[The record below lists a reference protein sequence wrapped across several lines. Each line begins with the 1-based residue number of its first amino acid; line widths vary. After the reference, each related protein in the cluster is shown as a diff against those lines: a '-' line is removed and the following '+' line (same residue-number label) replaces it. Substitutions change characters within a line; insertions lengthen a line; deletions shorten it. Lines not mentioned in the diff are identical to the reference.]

1 MKKVL
6 LTLAA
11 ALSFGFFANAET
23 VTLNIADL
31 SVDDIEGESVEEV
44 AATDTSSGSAQHW
57 NVTALTWGGY
67 SFTFDRGSYEY
78 TSTDSETGEETTST
92 RQGTQS
98 TVYSVLGTP
107 EVPATI
113 RIYNHNVVTITAPKG
128 VEFTSIKAGNT
139 VLYSGDATNSCTYE
153 ATATVKIST
162 LTITTYDANDTS
174 VTVLDDALTNKD
186 SGNFTIVDKTL
197 PEGLTYV
204 WTYTSSYGAKAS
216 AYLNGTCY
224 ATESWLISKAL
235 DLTNVASPVLTF
247 SHAVNK
253 FGTIDDVA
261 TQAKVVVSTD
271 GGSTW
276 NNLEGVTFPTS
287 LSWTFL
293 DVTVDLSAYA
303 GKTIQIAFAYTSS
316 ETSAGTWEVK
326 NFLLTGQKSASV
338 SNIVVDE
345 NAPVEYFNLQGVR
358 VANPENGL
366 YIRRQGN
373 KATKV
378 LVK

>member
-128 VEFTSIKAGNT
+128 VEFTSIKAGST

-216 AYLNGTCY
+216 AYLSGTCY
-224 ATESWLISKAL
+224 ATESWLISKSL

-293 DVTVDLSAYA
+293 DVTVDLSAYE

-316 ETSAGTWEVK
+316 ESSAGTWEVK

>member
-1 MKKVL
+1 
-6 LTLAA
+6 
-11 ALSFGFFANAET
+11 
-23 VTLNIADL
+23 
-31 SVDDIEGESVEEV
+31 
-44 AATDTSSGSAQHW
+44 
-57 NVTALTWGGY
+57 
-67 SFTFDRGSYEY
+67 
-78 TSTDSETGEETTST
+78 
-92 RQGTQS
+92 
-98 TVYSVLGTP
+98 
-107 EVPATI
+107 
-113 RIYNHNVVTITAPKG
+113 
-128 VEFTSIKAGNT
+128 
-139 VLYSGDATNSCTYE
+139 
-153 ATATVKIST
+153 
-162 LTITTYDANDTS
+162 
-174 VTVLDDALTNKD
+174 
-186 SGNFTIVDKTL
+186 
-197 PEGLTYV
+197 
-204 WTYTSSYGAKAS
+204 
-216 AYLNGTCY
+216 
-224 ATESWLISKAL
+224 L

-293 DVTVDLSAYA
+293 DVTVDLSAYE

-316 ETSAGTWEVK
+316 ESSAGTWEVK